1 MRRLAFLAI
10 LAVCWGFLGGVFGAT
25 AVSAEEP
32 ILIGVPTS
40 LTFIEGKECL
50 RAVELAVGE
59 INAKGGVK
67 VGDKKRPIKI
77 ESLDLRDAA
86 PGVPVSEALLGLEKI
101 ITEKKVKAILVG
113 PFRSEALI
121 PGMDILS
128 KYKVPMLGTIAM
140 SPKSQALVKQ
150 NPEKYKYCFR
160 VCLNAIYLGKY
171 LSTTLGFLKKEFGF
185 DKVYAMH
192 QDVLWA
198 KATAMGTLKAATSN
212 LGWKEVG
219 IEAYP
224 TGASDFAAGLMKAK
238 TAGAQVILPIFDM
251 PQSGILLKQWK
262 SMKIP
267 ALIFG
272 FISPMTGANAWKT
285 FDGKIGGLMNCNYE
299 LGSGIASPKYPPSM
313 KFYNDYK
320 KKYGETVE
328 AGHGPGP
335 AYDSVYIWK
344 EAVERAGSLDPDKVV
359 AELKKTDHEGV
370 IGRSKFDES
379 NQVIYGEDPTK
390 TAVGCV
396 FQWTED
402 GKRVIVWPKDLAE
415 GKIFPPP
422 WMKAAK

>member
-1 MRRLAFLAI
+1 MKRLAFPAI
-10 LAVCWGFLGGVFGAT
+10 LAMCWAVFWAT
-25 AVSAEEP
+25 AVSAQEP

-40 LTFIEGKECL
+40 VTFIEGKECL
-50 RAVELAVGE
+50 KAVELAVGE

-67 VGDKKRPIKI
+67 VGDTKRPIKI
-77 ESLDLRDAA
+77 ESLDLRDAS

-101 ITEKKVKAILVG
+101 ITEKKVQVIMVG

-121 PGMDILS
+121 PGMDIVS

-140 SPKSQALVKQ
+140 SPKSEAMVKE

-185 DKVYAMH
+185 NKVYAMH

-198 KATAMGTLKAATSN
+198 KATADGTIKAATSKM
-212 LGWKEVG
+212 GWESVG

-238 TAGAQVILPIFDM
+238 TQGAQVIMPIFDM
-251 PQSGILLKQWK
+251 PQSGILLKQWQ

-267 ALIFG
+267 ALVFG
-272 FISPMTGANAWKT
+272 FISPMTGAGAWKS
-285 FDGKIGGLMNCNYE
+285 FEGKIGGLMNCNYE
-299 LGSGIASPKYPPSM
+299 LGSGIASAKYPLSK
-313 KFYNDYK
+313 KFYDDYQK
-320 KKYGETVE
+320 KFGEPIE
-328 AGHGPGP
+328 SGHGPGP
-335 AYDSVYIWK
+335 SYDSVYIWA
-344 EAVERAGSLDPDKVV
+344 EAVERAGGLDPDKVV
-359 AELKKTDHEGV
+359 AELKKTDRQGV
-370 IGRSKFDES
+370 IGKIKFDEG
-379 NQVIYGEDPTK
+379 NQVIYGDDPAK

-402 GKRVIVWPKDLAE
+402 GKRVIVWPESIAD
-415 GKIFPPP
+415 GKIALPS
-422 WMKAAK
+422 WMKAVK

>member
-1 MRRLAFLAI
+1 MKRLAFLAI
-10 LAVCWGFLGGVFGAT
+10 LAMCGAVFWAT
-25 AVSAEEP
+25 AVSAQEP
-32 ILIGVPTS
+32 ILIGVPSS

-50 RAVELAVGE
+50 KAVELAVAE

-67 VGDKKRPIKI
+67 VGDTNRPIKI
-77 ESLDLRDAA
+77 ESLDLRDAS

-101 ITEKKVKAILVG
+101 ITEKKVQVILVG

-121 PGMDILS
+121 PGMDLLN

-140 SPKSQALVKQ
+140 SPKSEAMVRE

-171 LSTTLGFLKKEFGF
+171 LSTTLGFLNKEFGF
-185 DKVYAMH
+185 NKVYAMH

-198 KATAMGTLKAATSN
+198 KATADGTIKAATSKM
-212 LGWKEVG
+212 GWKSVG
-219 IEAYP
+219 MEAYP
-224 TGASDFAAGLMKAK
+224 TGASDFSAGLMKAK
-238 TAGAQVILPIFDM
+238 TQGAQVILPIFDM
-251 PQSGILLKQWK
+251 PQSGILLKQWQ

-267 ALIFG
+267 SLIFG
-272 FISPMTGANAWKT
+272 FISPMTGENAWKT

-299 LGSGIASPKYPPSM
+299 LGSGIASAKYPPSK
-313 KFYNDYK
+313 KFYDDYAK
-320 KKYGETVE
+320 KFGGPTES
-328 AGHGPGP
+328 GHGPGP
-335 AYDSVYIWK
+335 AYDSVYIWA

-359 AELKKTDHEGV
+359 AELKKTDHKGV
-370 IGRSKFDES
+370 IGRIKFDEG

-402 GKRVIVWPKDLAE
+402 GKRVIVWPDALAE
-415 GKIFPPP
+415 GKIALPS